1 MKKLNA
7 FLVSVLSAAA
17 LNAAVIEQVIV
28 RQQWPWSTDVKVE
41 YKLKDVTCPV
51 DIAIKAYNGDVELSL
66 PEAAIKGDRYGVSD
80 VVGTLVIDPVAA
92 FGTAKVALANF
103 KVKLT
108 VTDSEQSMIEPLY
121 MIFNLT
127 TGERE
132 DVSKA
137 DLLNGKK
144 GAIET
149 DYGKICSGCKPD
161 LDEVLIWTAVTN
173 DVAYK
178 TTHLVMRRIKAK
190 GKQWQMGSPATEQSH
205 GELETLHTVELTNDY
220 FIAIY
225 PMTQGQ
231 YAKVGSGL
239 GTRYQFTTIAEGS
252 TADCVPAENTGLDLM
267 RGDVGTYP
275 WPAKVKKHAVDPEST
290 VGRLRART
298 GVDFEF
304 PTEAQWE
311 FACRAGT
318 TSALYNGKELY
329 SAVGSEEITVL
340 AWIHPGAG
348 QQEHDVGLKLPN
360 AFGLYDML
368 GGLNELCLDY
378 RVAYDVSSEVAYE
391 PEGADAEP
399 GTARASR
406 GGQLNCEGYQA
417 RCASRNQYANGLSG
431 LRLVCPA
438 SLVYPADQK

>member
-51 DIAIKAYNGDVELSL
+51 DISLKAYNGDVELAL
-66 PEAAIKGDRYGVSD
+66 PAAAITGDRYGVSD

-92 FGTAKVALANF
+92 FGTEKVALANF

-144 GAIET
+144 GSYET
-149 DYGKICSGCKPD
+149 DYGRIYPGCKPD
-161 LDEVLIWTAVTN
+161 LDEVLVWTAVTN

-231 YAKVGSGL
+231 HAKVGSGL
-239 GTRYQFTTIAEGS
+239 GPRYQFTSVAEGS
-252 TADCVPAENTGLDLM
+252 TADCVPAENIRFDYM
-267 RGDVGTYP
+267 RGDPTAYP
-275 WPAKVKKHAVDPEST
+275 WPTAVRKHAVDQEST

-318 TSALYNGKELY
+318 TSALYNGEELY
-329 SAVGSEEITVL
+329 SSVGGKEIAAL
-340 AWIHPGAG
+340 AWINPGAG
-348 QQEHDVGLKLPN
+348 GKEHDVGLKLPN

-368 GGLNELCLDY
+368 GGVNEICLDY

-391 PEGADAEP
+391 PEGAES
-399 GTARASR
+399 GTDRTFR
-406 GGQLNCEGYQA
+406 GGQLTMEGYQA
-417 RCASRNQYANGLSG
+417 RCASRNLASSGMGG